1 MHFPLDIEQSWK
13 RVLKEEFDKTYMMQ
27 LATFLEREWSTG
39 QQVFPP
45 KHLIFNTFW
54 ATPFD
59 AVRVVI
65 VGQDPYHGH
74 GQAHGLS
81 FSVPE
86 GVPVPPSLR
95 NIYKELKDDVGIIPP
110 NHGCL
115 ISWAKQ
121 GVLLLNATLTVRQG
135 EPLSH
140 HKQGWERFTDAAIL
154 KLAEREK
161 PVIFVLWGRNAQ
173 EKCQSILSQKRTVPH
188 LVLKAAHPSPFSAR
202 NGFFGSRPFSKINDQ
217 LKKWGEESIDWTL

>member
-13 RVLKEEFDKTYMMQ
+13 RVLKEEFDKIYMMQ

-54 ATPFD
+54 TTPFD

-121 GVLLLNATLTVRQG
+121 GVMLLNATLTVRQG

-217 LKKWGEESIDWTL
+217 LKKWGEVPIDWTL